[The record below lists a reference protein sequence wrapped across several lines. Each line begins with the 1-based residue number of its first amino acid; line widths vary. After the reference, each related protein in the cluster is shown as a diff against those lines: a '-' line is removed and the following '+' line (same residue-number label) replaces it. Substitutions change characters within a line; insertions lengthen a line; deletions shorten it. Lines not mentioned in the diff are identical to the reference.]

1 MMAGTGMVQ
10 TTAFYF
16 LAGVTIAAAA
26 GVVFKRNLVHSA
38 FLLSVTFLGVAGL
51 YMTLEA
57 EFLAAVQALVYSGA
71 VAVLVVIGVMLTQR
85 DDMSRSNPTNKLMV
99 AGVTAVLAMVG
110 ILFWAVL
117 ATPWKTGSGSVV
129 FAAEIGR
136 RFLTDFTVPFEAV
149 ALLLLAAMIGAVVLF
164 KGGKVQS

>member
-1 MMAGTGMVQ
+1 MMAGTGMAQ
-10 TTAFYF
+10 TVAFYF
-16 LAGVTIAAAA
+16 LAGVTLASAV
-26 GVVFKRNLVHSA
+26 GVVTRRNLVHSA
-38 FLLSVTFLGVAGL
+38 FLLALTFLGVAGL

-85 DDMSRSNPTNKLMV
+85 DDMGRSNPSNSMV
-99 AGVTAVLAMVG
+99 IVGAAAVISLVGVL
-110 ILFWAVL
+110 IWAVL
-117 ATPWKTGSGSVV
+117 ATPWKIGTGAVV
-129 FAAEIGR
+129 STAEIGR
-136 RFLTDFTVPFEAV
+136 RFLTDFTAPFEAV

>member
-1 MMAGTGMVQ
+1 MSGGLMHTL
-10 TTAFYF
+10 AFYL
-16 LAGVTIAAAA
+16 LAGITLAAAT

-85 DDMSRSNPTNKLMV
+85 DDMAQSNPPNTMII
-99 AGVTAVLAMVG
+99 AGGLAAFSIVGVLV
-110 ILFWAVL
+110 WAVIE
-117 ATPWKTGSGSVV
+117 TPWKVGKGSIVTV
-129 FAAEIGR
+129 TDIGR
-136 RFLTDFTVPFEAV
+136 RFLTDFAPPFEAV
-149 ALLLLAAMIGAVVLF
+149 ALLLLAAVIGAVVLF